1 MHADMPRSPRTLARP
16 AGWPS
21 GPARRERVLGA
32 LLAAFVSACGG
43 APSPAPATAATPA
56 AGAADQ
62 RWHERAISSYLQG
75 NLAYAQTAAANAL
88 QLDPGDVQAREVAA
102 RAALARLDTERT
114 LALLADAREPL
125 LVRLRARA
133 HLARGDVRA
142 AHADLASVAGQPPED
157 AWALA
162 AGPALAAAAEAPV
175 AYALSGDAE
184 ATLAFDAREPGA
196 LATIPI
202 DIDGRGVHA
211 LVSTAAGLT
220 LVDDALAQRG
230 TRLGRVA
237 LGGLVVEGVPA
248 LARDLAD
255 VSGAAGREIGA
266 VIGADLLLRL
276 HATLDGPG
284 RTATFRAQAATPAA
298 DGLVRLDL
306 HAFEGTLLAVPV
318 GLGAAPEAFFALDT
332 SAALPVALTPRAAR
346 AEGVGARS
354 LPTPRGAPEGV
365 SLVALPALHFRGAVI
380 EDVPALVGV
389 VPDSLARVA
398 GTRIDGLLG
407 LHFFEQVVVTFLP
420 EERTLALAGPTPSTR

>member
-1 MHADMPRSPRTLARP
+1 LRGAA
-16 AGWPS
+16 
-21 GPARRERVLGA
+21 LGA
-32 LLAAFVSACGG
+32 LAVGLLSACGG
-43 APSPAPATAATPA
+43 TPTPAPTTATAPA
-56 AGAADQ
+56 ARAPDQ

-75 NLAYAQTAAANAL
+75 DLAYAQTAAASAL
-88 QLDPGDVQAREVAA
+88 QLDPGDVRAREVAA
-102 RAALARLDTERT
+102 RTALARLDPER
-114 LALLADAREPL
+114 ALTVLADAREPL

-142 AHADLASVAGQPPED
+142 ADADLASVSGQPPED

-162 AGPALAAAAEAPV
+162 AESALHATASAPV
-175 AYALSGDAE
+175 AYALSGAAE

-202 DIDGRGVHA
+202 DVDGRRVNA
-211 LVSTAAGLT
+211 LISTAAGLT
-220 LVDDALAQRG
+220 LVDDAISQRG
-230 TRLGRVA
+230 MRIGRLA

-284 RTATFRAQAATPAA
+284 RAATFRAQAVTPAA

-346 AEGVGARS
+346 AEGVGARA
-354 LPTPRGAPEGV
+354 LPTPPGAPEGV

-407 LHFFEQVVVTFLP
+407 LHFFDQVVVTFLP
-420 EERTLALAGPTPSTR
+420 EERTLVLAGPTSPTP